1 MERFTRLESSKYFSL
16 VTADGTYNIARHYLV
31 QTEYENSS
39 VLRRENSKSPS
50 FPGPCAFVRQ
60 LGEADQCILWQA
72 AKRSCATLADI
83 RVLSADDDKAIYNA
97 ILSECNPITFHISWL
112 EHTQKNI
119 SDKLNDLNFA
129 NCQPKKI
136 MNDIFTDLCNCSDVN
151 NYENKLIEWKERW
164 LEIETRFKRKE
175 TPGQF
180 VKYFEKHK
188 NEAINFRLSKFAR
201 ERARLKGDYWQ
212 NPIE

>member
-1 MERFTRLESSKYFSL
+1 MDWYFYDNGLRHDRVKEIYNYRLKNDSNSLDRYTEILSSVMEQKENFDDVTDENKSFIQKIAFRSARKPLVILFLNQTTKDMERFTRLESSKYFSL

-97 ILSECNPITFHISWL
+97 ILSECNPITFHIS
-112 EHTQKNI
+112 
-119 SDKLNDLNFA
+119 
-129 NCQPKKI
+129 
-136 MNDIFTDLCNCSDVN
+136 
-151 NYENKLIEWKERW
+151 
-164 LEIETRFKRKE
+164 
-175 TPGQF
+175 
-180 VKYFEKHK
+180 
-188 NEAINFRLSKFAR
+188 
-201 ERARLKGDYWQ
+201 
-212 NPIE
+212 